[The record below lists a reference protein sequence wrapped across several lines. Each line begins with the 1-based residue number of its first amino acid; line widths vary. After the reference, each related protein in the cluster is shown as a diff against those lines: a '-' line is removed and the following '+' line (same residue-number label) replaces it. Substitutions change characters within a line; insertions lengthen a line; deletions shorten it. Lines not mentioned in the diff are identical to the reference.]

1 LPDVALPHVLL
12 GLLSDKPGT
21 GYELAHRLESDLAP
35 LWRAEISQ
43 IYPELARLRRAGYVH
58 QKVLAPQRGPRR
70 HLYRITAS
78 GRRELRR
85 WLAETPAPPREKDEG
100 LARLAF
106 LEVLNLEER
115 RRAIL
120 QYDRALAEE
129 VRRLK
134 SGEPLPQF
142 RREARRIV
150 VERLEA
156 MRRALRLLLAVA
168 GTPPGAG
175 GPEKKK

>member
-1 LPDVALPHVLL
+1 MPLPHVLL
-12 GLLSDKPGT
+12 GLLSEKPGT
-21 GYELAHRLESDLAP
+21 GYDLARRLDSEIAP

-43 IYPELARLRRAGYVH
+43 IYPELARLRRAGLVRLR
-58 QKVLAPQRGPRR
+58 VLAPRRGPRR
-70 HLYRITAS
+70 NLYRITAT
-78 GRRELRR
+78 GRRDLRR
-85 WLAETPAPPREKDEG
+85 WLVEPAPPPRDKDEG

-106 LEVLNLEER
+106 LELLSLEER

-129 VRRLK
+129 IRRLK

-142 RREARRIV
+142 RREARRVV

-156 MRRALRLLLAVA
+156 TRRSLRLLLALA
-168 GTPPGAG
+168 GTPPGAA
-175 GPEKKK
+175 GPEAKKK